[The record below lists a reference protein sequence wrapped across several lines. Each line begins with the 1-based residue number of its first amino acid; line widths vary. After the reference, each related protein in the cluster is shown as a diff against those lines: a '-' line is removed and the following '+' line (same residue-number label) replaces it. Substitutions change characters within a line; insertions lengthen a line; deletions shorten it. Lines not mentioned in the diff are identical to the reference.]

1 MVECGKKTFW
11 PRHTSSWSDTS
22 TRSTRCAL
30 SFTVEIWLKFYMTDS
45 DSLWVDRRL
54 CDQVFMVSSRVQLNR
69 SAPFVYTHMEKYR
82 NQAGGDDMGVIERPN
97 DAVADHTESKCYF
110 FLDCPFLIASTAYIS
125 NRQLVL
131 SLADASCHLMYA
143 YKDMLELAGLTT
155 QLYTLISTLHSKVKS
170 LPTMRLFSTMS
181 TSVCLLS
188 HRMALKTMDFWA
200 QCSTVHMCIHHWWRT
215 SRLCWNK
222 VNIWWSLAPTG

>member
-1 MVECGKKTFW
+1 MDG
-11 PRHTSSWSDTS
+11 
-22 TRSTRCAL
+22 
-30 SFTVEIWLKFYMTDS
+30 
-45 DSLWVDRRL
+45 RL
-54 CDQVFMVSSRVQLNR
+54 CDQVFIVSGGVQFNR
-69 SAPFVYTHMEKYR
+69 SAPFVYTHTWR
-82 NQAGGDDMGVIERPN
+82 SIGIQAGDNDAGVIERPN

-110 FLDCPFLIASTAYIS
+110 FLDCPVLIASTAYIS

-200 QCSTVHMCIHHWWRT
+200 QCSTVHMCIHHW
-215 SRLCWNK
+215 
-222 VNIWWSLAPTG
+222 